1 MKKSSRNTKQENQ
14 RPDQKPSVASTA
26 VTPSI
31 VSGWKYYWVVV
42 YVVSVLAV
50 DTLAVWGIRWPFDW
64 TFFLWGS
71 HRIQD
76 WALRWGAPKGLADLV
91 TSWPF
96 GQVDY
101 FKLVFWFVVP
111 FVMCLRGMDWG
122 ALGVK
127 RWRRIDLYLLG
138 GLALLGLAAVLVIP
152 YIPSL
157 RAYYPGQRGMHAV
170 PWAQFPVHLCW
181 VLSWLLGW
189 EFMHRYFLLRRVSAR
204 WPHWGWC
211 LVPIFE
217 TAYHLQKA
225 GLEAAAMLVFSI
237 ILTRWT
243 LRRNNVLLPFL
254 AHLIVEIELILF
266 LLFR

>member
-1 MKKSSRNTKQENQ
+1 M
-14 RPDQKPSVASTA
+14 
-26 VTPSI
+26 
-31 VSGWKYYWVVV
+31 V
-42 YVVSVLAV
+42 YVLAVLAV

-64 TFFLWGS
+64 TFFLWGA

-76 WALRWGAPKGLADLV
+76 WALRWGAPKGLADFV

-101 FKLVFWFVVP
+101 FKLIFWFVVP
-111 FVMCLRGMDWG
+111 FVMSLRGMDWSV
-122 ALGVK
+122 LGVK

-138 GLALLGLAAVLVIP
+138 ALALLGLATVLLIP
-152 YIPSL
+152 SIPSL
-157 RAYYPGQRGMHAV
+157 RAYYPSQRGMHAM

-181 VLSWLLGW
+181 VLSWLVGW

-211 LVPIFE
+211 LVPLFE

-254 AHLIVEIELILF
+254 AHLIVEIELILI